1 MRKTPLAAL
10 ILAATIQA
18 KAQTISDVL
27 GSVEQ
32 NNMELKAL
40 LKGNEAADL
49 ETRQQNNLEGLS
61 VEYSPFFNKDE
72 SGIASSELIVSQGF
86 DFPTLYGA
94 RKKAARLQR
103 NVREMEYETARR
115 DILLAAK
122 NLCLDLIHCNKQ
134 EKILAE
140 RRRNADEMM
149 AMFTEKYNGGE
160 GTALELN
167 KIKMERMNLET
178 ELAEAKAA
186 RSEAL
191 RGLQALNGGKEIDVT
206 MTDYPALPTDS
217 YMEMYE
223 QAVTS
228 DHGMMTAEA
237 AVRAA
242 EQDVKVNKQGW
253 LPQIEIGYRRNTEGN
268 DASHGFLIGG
278 SIPIFANKNK
288 VKQAK
293 ARKAEAEM
301 QQAEARIKAESSARA
316 MVEKMQ
322 QLHAAAKTYDV
333 KLMYETLELLKKA
346 VENGELSVTDYYTE
360 ADEIYL
366 NILSFLNV
374 ERQYQGVVADITKNS
389 L

>member
-1 MRKTPLAAL
+1 MLATA
-10 ILAATIQA
+10 IQA
-18 KAQTISDVL
+18 GAQTISDVL

-32 NNMELKAL
+32 NNMELKAM

-72 SGIASSELIVSQGF
+72 SGISSSELVVSQGF

-103 NVREMEYETARR
+103 NVRDMEYETARR
-115 DILLAAK
+115 DILLSAK
-122 NLCLDLIHCNKQ
+122 NFCLDLIHLNKQ
-134 EKILAE
+134 EQILAG
-140 RRRNADEMM
+140 RRRNADGLL

-160 GTALELN
+160 ATVLELN

-178 ELAEAKAA
+178 ELTEVKAA

-191 RGLQALNGGKEIDVT
+191 QGLRALNGGKEIDVT

-228 DHGMMTAEA
+228 DHGIMTAEA

-278 SIPIFANKNK
+278 SIPLFSNKNK

-301 QQAEARIKAESSARA
+301 MQAEARIKAESSARA
-316 MVEKMQ
+316 MIEKMR
-322 QLHAAAKTYDV
+322 QLRAAAKAYDM
-333 KLMYETLELLKKA
+333 KLMNESLELLNKA

-360 ADEIYL
+360 ADGIYL

-374 ERQYQGVVADITKNS
+374 ERQYQGIVADIMKNQ

>member
-1 MRKTPLAAL
+1 MRKTTLAAL
-10 ILAATIQA
+10 MLAATIHA
-18 KAQTISDVL
+18 GAQTISEVL
-27 GSVEQ
+27 GSVEE

-40 LKGNEAADL
+40 MKGNEAADL

-61 VEYSPFFNKDE
+61 VEYSPFFNKEE
-72 SGIASSELIVSQGF
+72 SGIASSELVVSQSF

-103 NVREMEYETARR
+103 GVREMEYETARR

-122 NLCLDLIHCNKQ
+122 NFCLDLIYLNKQ

-140 RRRNADEMM
+140 RRRNADEML

-160 GTALELN
+160 ATALELN

-191 RGLQALNGGKEIDVT
+191 RGLQALNGGKETDVT
-206 MTDYPALPTDS
+206 ESDYPAIGTES
-217 YMEMYE
+217 YAAMYE
-223 QAVTS
+223 RAVTS
-228 DHGMMTAEA
+228 DHGIMAAEA

-242 EQDVKVNKQGW
+242 EQEVKVNRQGW
-253 LPQIEIGYRRNTEGN
+253 IPKLEIGYRRNTEGD
-268 DASHGFLIGG
+268 DASHGFLVGG
-278 SIPIFANKNK
+278 SIPLFANKNK

-301 QQAEARIKAESSARA
+301 QQAEARIKAESSTRA
-316 MVEKMQ
+316 MIEKMQ
-322 QLHAAAKTYDV
+322 QLRTAAETYDID
-333 KLMYETLELLKKA
+333 LMHKTLELLQTA
-346 VENGELSVTDYYTE
+346 VENGEVSVTDYYTE

-374 ERQYQGVVADITKNS
+374 ERQYQGVVADITKNE